1 MEASMTAT
9 VSLPSIDKF
18 VLRLARRAWEIAIA
32 IKHRR
37 ELTRLADRDDRMLT
51 DIGLSRIDLYDARSE
66 PFWADPTTFLQ
77 QRVRRRRY
85 K

>member
-1 MEASMTAT
+1 MTAT

-51 DIGLSRIDLYDARSE
+51 DDLYDARSE